1 MQKVAL
7 IGLGAMGS
15 GMAGQLL
22 KAGFPLAVY
31 NRSSERPAD
40 AVKNG
45 AQLAPS
51 PREAAEEADVILAML
66 ADDDAS
72 QAMWLGKDGAL
83 HGVKLG
89 AIVVDCS
96 TLSPPWVAKLALA
109 VHEAGCEFLDAPVTG
124 SKGHAAAGE
133 SLFLVGGEAE
143 TLDRARPVLNAMSRG
158 IVHLGPAGSGAR
170 MKLINNFMCG
180 VQAAALGEALAAI
193 ERSGLDREAALDV
206 LGNGAPG
213 RPLVKGLS
221 PRMTDRT
228 YDVNFAL
235 HLMQKDLRY
244 ASEEAG
250 ANGVTLRTAAAAL
263 ERFNEASERG
273 WGERDFSAVA
283 EAARGNNLQ

>member
-31 NRSSERPAD
+31 NRSAERAAD

-45 AQLAPS
+45 ARLASS
-51 PREAAEEADVILAML
+51 PGDAAQDADVIVAML

-72 QAMWLGKDGAL
+72 HDMWLGQSGAL
-83 HGVKLG
+83 HSAKLG
-89 AIVVDCS
+89 AIAVECS
-96 TLSPPWVAKLALA
+96 TLSPHWVAKLALA

-133 SLFLVGGEAE
+133 LLFLVGGEAD
-143 TLDRARPVLNAMSRG
+143 TLNRARPVLNAMSRG
-158 IVHLGPAGSGAR
+158 VVHLGPVGSGAR

-180 VQAAALGEALAAI
+180 VQAASLAEALAVI
-193 ERSGLDREAALDV
+193 ERSGLDRAAALDV
-206 LGNGAPG
+206 LRDGAPG
-213 RPLVKGLS
+213 SPLVKGLS
-221 PRMTDRT
+221 PRMTEGN

-244 ASEEAG
+244 ASAEAR
-250 ANGVTLRTAAAAL
+250 ANGVTLHTAAAAL
-263 ERFNEASERG
+263 ERFDQAQERG

-283 EAARGNNLQ
+283 EAARGNDRQ